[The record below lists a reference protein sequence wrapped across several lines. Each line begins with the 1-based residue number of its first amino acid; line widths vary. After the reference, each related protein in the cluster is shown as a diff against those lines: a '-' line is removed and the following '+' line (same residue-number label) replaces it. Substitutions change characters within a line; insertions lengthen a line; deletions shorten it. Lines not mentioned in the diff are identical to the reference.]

1 MRNAYAIV
9 GIAGLVV
16 ILGGAY
22 AFNRNFTRGSDAEPQ
37 GITNSI
43 SPTTDAPMSSTLTL
57 TSSAFGD
64 NTSIPSQFTCD
75 GDRGVSPALSIGGV
89 PESTKSLALI
99 MDDPDV
105 PKALHADG
113 VFDHWVLFNIPA
125 DTHEIAEGGSVGMAG
140 ANGAGKNS
148 YTGPC
153 PPPQYEPSEHR
164 YVFKLYALDSELA
177 LQAGAAKADVE
188 KAMAGHIITE
198 TRLVGRY
205 KRI

>member
-9 GIAGLVV
+9 GIAGLIVF
-16 ILGGAY
+16 LGAAY
-22 AFNRNFTRGSDAEPQ
+22 AFNRSSTQSGDTVSTQARTGA
-37 GITNSI
+37 
-43 SPTTDAPMSSTLTL
+43 PTTMSTSTLTL
-57 TSSAFGD
+57 TSPAFGEGA
-64 NTSIPSQFTCD
+64 SIPSRFTCD
-75 GDRGVSPALSIGGV
+75 GDRSVSPALVIAGV
-89 PESTKSLALI
+89 PEGTKSFALI

-113 VFDHWVLFNIPA
+113 VFDHWVLFNISP
-125 DTHEIAEGGSVGMAG
+125 DTREIPEGKSVGVAG
-140 ANGAGKNS
+140 ENGAGKNA

-164 YVFKLYALDSELA
+164 YIFKLYALDSELA

-188 KAMAGHIITE
+188 KAMEGHIIAQAE
-198 TRLVGRY
+198 LIGRY